1 MSKNQDNDETF
12 DDTLGAE
19 YRWQVAWKNPHM
31 LNDSVHAD
39 NVSVDESSVKFYLKN
54 GVLVYFAPY
63 DLVENIYIDRK
74 GESKLEL
81 VESW

>member
-1 MSKNQDNDETF
+1 MSKNQNDETF
-12 DDTLGAE
+12 DDKLGAE
-19 YRWQVAWKNPHM
+19 YRWQVVWKNPH
-31 LNDSVHAD
+31 LQNDSVHAD
-39 NVSVDESSVKFYLKN
+39 NISVDESGAKFYLKN

-74 GESKLEL
+74 GESNLEL